1 VFRSAPDSWAIG
13 QLFPIVPIH
22 RLNEVP
28 GELATLV
35 DLTCDSDGKIDRFV
49 DIKDV
54 KDVLELHPYRH
65 EPYYLAMFLVGA
77 YQEVMGSYH
86 NLFGQPNE
94 AQIVIDNDGRFH
106 VTKIV
111 PGNTVADMLNFARY
125 EPDQLREKF
134 DRRLAAQLEAGK
146 LSRETADQMISEYVA
161 AAAQQTYL
169 G

>member
-1 VFRSAPDSWAIG
+1 
-13 QLFPIVPIH
+13 LFPIVPIH

-28 GELATLV
+28 TELATLV

-54 KDVLELHPYRH
+54 KDVLELHPYRQ

-77 YQEVMGSYH
+77 YQEVMGCNH

-94 AQIVIDNDGRFH
+94 AQVVIDSDGRFH

-111 PGNTVADMLNFARY
+111 PGNTVGDMLNFARY
-125 EPDQLREKF
+125 EPVQLRERF
-134 DRRLAAQLEAGK
+134 ERRLTAQVEAGK
-146 LSRETADQMISEYVA
+146 LTRETADRILAEYA
-161 AAAQQTYL
+161 AAATQQTYL